1 VYLVQIQFIAYNWCC
16 QEDKERKYTGGEEM
30 NLSDK
35 AKAAQRE
42 YKRQWRERNREKIQ
56 AYNTHYWE
64 KKAASKG
71 VKEEGKKN
79 ESE

>member
-1 VYLVQIQFIAYNWCC
+1 
-16 QEDKERKYTGGEEM
+16 M

-35 AKAAQRE
+35 AKGAQRE

-71 VKEEGKKN
+71 VKEEGEKN

>member
-1 VYLVQIQFIAYNWCC
+1 
-16 QEDKERKYTGGEEM
+16 M

-42 YKRQWRERNREKIQ
+42 YKRQWREKNREKIQ
-56 AYNTHYWE
+56 AYNTQYWE

-71 VKEEGKKN
+71 VKEEGEKN